1 MKQFNHWQDPVNAA
15 LGAALLLSPWVA
27 GYFGET
33 GATTNAVVVGGALI
47 AASLGAML
55 MPQAWEE
62 WAEAVLGLW
71 MVLSPWVLGFSHRT
85 EAMFVALM
93 VGMVVVMLS
102 LWTLA
107 TDKKFSLPRSMLP

>member
-15 LGAALLLSPWVA
+15 LGAALLLSPWAA

-33 GATTNAVVVGGALI
+33 GATTNAVVVGVALI

-85 EAMFVALM
+85 EAMFVALV